1 MGELEPAGPTPAGP
15 TPAGIADARRI
26 LAPVLRATPS
36 YLSQGVGHR
45 VDREV
50 WLKPEFRQ
58 RTGSF
63 KIRGAYLM
71 QSRLPAGADIVAA
84 SAGNHAQGVA
94 LAAALL
100 GQQATIYMPTNASLP
115 KVQATRA
122 YGARVVLDGDTVDE
136 CIDAARRHAAADDA
150 VFVPPFDHTDI
161 VLGQSTIGA
170 ELVEEVPG
178 LANVLVAVGGG
189 GLCAGVAAAVRI
201 ARPSVRVVG
210 VAAEGAAS
218 IVGSLAAGHPVA
230 VDPHTLADGIAL
242 RAPSQLTL
250 DLIAANVHEI
260 VTVPDGQIS
269 AAMLLL
275 VERAKAVVEPAGAAA
290 LAALLDGV
298 ELAPGPTA
306 VVVGGGNVDPLLLTK
321 LIEHGLG
328 VAGRFLVMRVVMPDR
343 PGSLS
348 GLTEEIARLRLNVL
362 DVEHHRSGRRL
373 PVGAVEVQLTVETR
387 DHDHRVEVLGAL
399 GARGYEVELVE

>member
-1 MGELEPAGPTPAGP
+1 MVESAVDGRVPAGPTPGS
-15 TPAGIADARRI
+15 IAEARRV
-26 LAPVLRATPS
+26 LAPVIRATPS
-36 YLSQGVGHR
+36 YMSQGVGHR

-63 KIRGAYLM
+63 KIRGAFVM
-71 QSRLPAGADIVAA
+71 QSKLSTGLDVVAA

-94 LAAALL
+94 LAAAML
-100 GQQATIYMPTNASLP
+100 GQRATIYMPTNASLP

-122 YGARVVLDGDTVDE
+122 YGAAVVLDGDTVDE
-136 CIDAARRHAAADDA
+136 CITTARWHAERDGA
-150 VFVPPFDHTDI
+150 VFVPPFDHPDI

-189 GLCAGVAAAVRI
+189 GLCAGVAAAVRL
-201 ARPSVRVVG
+201 ASPSVRVIG

-218 IVGSLAAGHPVA
+218 IVGSLAAGRPVE
-230 VDPHTLADGIAL
+230 VEPRTLADGIAL

-250 DLIAANVHEI
+250 DLIAENVDEI
-260 VTVPDGQIS
+260 ITVPDEQIS
-269 AAMLLL
+269 TAMLLL
-275 VERAKAVVEPAGAAA
+275 VERAKAVVEPAGATA

-306 VVVGGGNVDPLLLTK
+306 VVLGGGNVDPLLLTK

-328 VAGRFLVMRVVMPDR
+328 AAGRFLVMRVVMPDR

-348 GLTEEIARLRLNVL
+348 GLTEEVARLRLNVL
-362 DVEHHRSGRRL
+362 DVEHHRSGHRL

-387 DHDHRVEVLGAL
+387 DHDHRAEVLGAL
-399 GARGYEVELVE
+399 GAEGYEVQLVE